1 MAKEPMPRP
10 HVAPEQSS
18 VNGRWQRR
26 RHPGLDGGPEEDFE
40 PIDPSDEPGFSPDLA
55 EGPVFDV
62 AGGPPATFDRS
73 DDDPDTP
80 REDGDEV
87 ETHPRPKP

>member
-18 VNGRWQRR
+18 VNARRQRR
-26 RHPGLDGGPEEDFE
+26 RHPGLDSGPEEDFE
-40 PIDPSDEPGFSPDLA
+40 SIDPSDEPGFSPDLA
-55 EGPVFDV
+55 EGPVFD
-62 AGGPPATFDRS
+62 AAEAPPSTFNRS
-73 DDDPDTP
+73 DDDPEAP

-87 ETHPRPKP
+87 EIHHKPKG